1 VASPRHPT
9 PPSAHEVSP
18 SGVNPAAKH
27 PVREGALQTSIASA
41 RGIGPKRAAALRERR
56 IETFVDA
63 VLHLPYRYVDMRER
77 HTIANLQLGMDALL
91 EGRLDGLSIRPRR
104 YGNFRS
110 ASSARLVDASNRRI
124 RVVWFNLPAYT
135 QFPTGEPVL
144 LYGKV
149 GSATD
154 GTLEIVHPE
163 VHRIASVDLPP
174 IRPVY
179 SLPEEVPQ
187 RLFASVVGDALA
199 KLKDGD
205 GDVEI
210 GALPLELGG
219 DAGTHPVSE
228 ALRYLHRPPADANI
242 EQLNEG
248 DTAAHHALALDEMF
262 VFQLAL
268 CRERARHR
276 RRSGA
281 AIAGEGRLTEAF
293 KDALPFAPTSAQMR
307 SIDEIAI
314 DLAAPTQMNRLLIGD
329 VGSGKTVVAFWAALR
344 AAEAGYQT
352 AIMAPTELLAEQ
364 HYRNFERLC
373 GRLGLMSTLLTGRSV
388 GNERARTLR
397 AIERG
402 DFSVV
407 FGTQALIQEGV
418 RMSKLGLAVID
429 EQHRFG
435 VFDRAR
441 LIALGSQANV
451 LLMTATPIP
460 RSLAQ
465 TLFRN
470 LNVSALDEMPP
481 GRTPIT
487 TEIFSERA
495 MAEVDAIVRGEI
507 AKGMRAYYVL
517 PLIDG
522 SDDEEGDERAS
533 VVAMAKRLSATLAG
547 ARVGML
553 HGRMRPAE
561 KERAMRE
568 FRDGAIDV
576 LVSTTVVEVGI
587 DVAEATVMVIVAADR
602 YGMAQLHQLRGRVGR
617 GAAASRCCLIVSN
630 GARGPALERLEVLAR
645 SADGAEVAHADLRL
659 RGPGDLFGA
668 RQTGALPLR
677 FARFIRDW
685 RMIETVADLA
695 ERWLD
700 RDPKLEN
707 PASAGARAALKR
719 ILDSGFSLGDI
730 G

>member
-1 VASPRHPT
+1 VASSQHPASPTT
-9 PPSAHEVSP
+9 PQGIAGSVKTSQ
-18 SGVNPAAKH
+18 NQPAKT
-27 PVREGALQTSIASA
+27 EALQNSIASA
-41 RGIGPKRAAALRERR
+41 RGIGPKRASALRERS
-56 IETFVDA
+56 IATFADA
-63 VLHLPYRYVDMRER
+63 LLHLPYRYVDLRER
-77 HTIANLQLGMDALL
+77 HSVADLQPGMDALI
-91 EGRLDGLSIRPRR
+91 EGRLEGLTVRPRR

-110 ASSARLVDASNRRI
+110 ASSARLVDSDNRRI
-124 RVVWFNLPAYT
+124 RIVWFNLPAYT
-135 QFPTGEPVL
+135 QFPVGEPVL
-144 LYGKV
+144 LCGKV
-149 GSATD
+149 TTAADGS
-154 GTLEIVHPE
+154 LEIVHPE
-163 VHRIASVDLPP
+163 VHRIASGELPP
-174 IRPVY
+174 IRAVY

-187 RLFASVVGDALA
+187 RLFAAVVSETLANLKGD
-199 KLKDGD
+199 
-205 GDVEI
+205 EI
-210 GALPLELGG
+210 GALPAALIGE
-219 DAGTHPVSE
+219 AGSLPIAE
-228 ALRYLHRPPADANI
+228 ALRYLHRPPADANF
-242 EQLNEG
+242 ERLNDA
-248 DTAAHHALALDEMF
+248 DTPAHRALALDEMF

-268 CRERARHR
+268 YRERARSR

-281 AIAGEGRLTEAF
+281 AFTGPARLTEVFNAE
-293 KDALPFAPTSAQMR
+293 LPFAPTAAQLR
-307 SIDEIAI
+307 AINEIDI

-344 AAEAGYQT
+344 AAEAGFQT

-364 HYRNFERLC
+364 HYRSFERLC
-373 GRLGLMSTLLTGRSV
+373 GRLGLMSALLTGKLT

-402 DFSVV
+402 DFAVV

-418 RMSKLGLAVID
+418 RMRKLGLAVID

-470 LNVSALDEMPP
+470 LNVSALDEMPS
-481 GRTPIT
+481 GRIPIT
-487 TEIFSERA
+487 TEIFSEGA
-495 MAEVDAIVRGEI
+495 MAEVDAIVRREI
-507 AKGMRAYYVL
+507 AKGNRAYYVL
-517 PLIDG
+517 PLIDATEG
-522 SDDEEGDERAS
+522 EDGDERAS
-533 VVAMAKRLSATLAG
+533 VVAMAKRLNTTLKG
-547 ARVGML
+547 ARVGVL
-553 HGRMRPAE
+553 HGRMRPAD
-561 KERAMRE
+561 KERTMRE
-568 FRDGAIDV
+568 FRDGALDV

-587 DVAEATVMVIVAADR
+587 DVPAATVMVIVAADR

-617 GAAASRCCLIVSN
+617 GAAPSRCCLMVSK
-630 GARGPALERLEVLAR
+630 GARGPALERLAVLAR
-645 SADGAEVAHADLRL
+645 SADGAAVAHADLRL

-685 RMIETVADLA
+685 KLIETAADLA

-700 RDPKLEN
+700 RDPRLDSS
-707 PASAGARAALKR
+707 ASAGALAALKR

>member
-27 PVREGALQTSIASA
+27 PVREGALQASIASA

-617 GAAASRCCLIVSN
+617 GTAASRCCLIVSN